1 MDTNLLIY
9 IKYCLGYVK
18 LTRRRTFAAQHKFS
32 AFLTKGYFNLVGLL
46 NGDIDGSLGETVN
59 LKIFYTLDPKE
70 LTQEQREQYQKQK
83 NLADKIEDIYNKYRN
98 DQFRKQIVFNF
109 GYFEIEIPIEVDENG
124 IEMEQA
130 NLLDE
135 EDNITPS
142 KITKYPLFSFPIK
155 IEKESDRYVVYPVD
169 IEIQVNISV
178 LESIL
183 GQDLYY
189 QLVEEIAKHEIE
201 GDLTPPL
208 TKEKIFYDIWHTI
221 KEKLKHTN
229 ANFDEGSF
237 KLDEMS
243 FALSSQVNY
252 FLAEDLQKLS
262 KLEDEDLKGTSLS
275 SWVDDDELT
284 IESDMPKEN
293 DLYFPFLYDKYQL
306 RVLSII
312 NNRASIVQGPPG
324 TGKSET
330 IANILCHLAAT
341 GKKVLFVSQKAQ
353 ALKVVKDKLKNLK
366 VKYLFGYI
374 PNPRSAQLDLEDEID
389 GIAPQLAALDSYV
402 EKMGYKYHSRQKV
415 IQYPNVPSV
424 NSKDSLKSN
433 IHSKIIEK
441 SKLKISSLS
450 YFETQRNA
458 YRLQEELVDLK
469 DYNIDISNT
478 SNFKKNID
486 FLMFKEIGKIK
497 GDVDGLSK
505 AISLYEKNRHR
516 DEYNKLFSGLDFTN
530 SRICEAICK
539 IKDDIV
545 NTAYDRHSKIL
556 RRINNYFRNLR
567 LNKSRSQLPR
577 EIIDCIDSILN
588 RDLPRSE
595 IKSKI
600 AIVCDYCVY
609 RYNLVR
615 LSQRNKDLNN
625 KLSNCGITH
634 AEYRKI
640 KNLLSSIDA
649 HRFEE
654 TKNRIIRVQEIK
666 KELKVLRRQCV
677 AINETPSQLKDLR
690 KSHSECIAQYLQ
702 NIINSCILSQCKNI
716 KVRQITKKLGKAF
729 GKSKKAFK
737 TFDKLRRDPSNF
749 DAILD
754 LIPIW
759 IMELDDASRIIP
771 LESAIFDYVILDEAS
786 QCNIA
791 YTMPVMYRAKHAL
804 FVGDSEQM
812 RDSTIIFKSNRAFDE
827 LARRYKIPDELQIK
841 ATGASVQSVLDIA
854 TLRGVLSMP
863 LRYHYRSPNELIG
876 FSNEY
881 FYKPKGKELITINS
895 NYLTYKDT
903 NRIMSNHHV
912 RSDWNDEFSDKVNIA
927 EAQQILQLFKELRV
941 DKRYEDKSIGILSF
955 FNAQATF
962 IRELFEKE
970 GYKEEDDN
978 YKISIIEGIQGDEKD
993 IVIYS
998 FVIRSSEQKNKY
1010 VPLTGEGGDIR
1021 ADINKGRVN
1030 VAFSRARLQTHCFVS
1045 LPIQEIPERI
1055 WIKKYLKYVEEKGKI
1070 DFYTTGL
1077 KPFDSK
1083 FEEDFYHRICKKL
1096 FKKTCKVQNQVKSCG
1111 FKIDF
1116 VVTNTSNAKTLAIE
1130 CDGPTHFADEL
1141 DEECGIYIEDDLER
1155 EEILRAA
1162 GWDFYRIKYS
1172 DWIDQKF
1179 DKEAILKDITLLLG

>member
-1 MDTNLLIY
+1 MNASLSNY

-18 LTRRRTFAAQHKFS
+18 LTRQRTFAAQHKFS
-32 AFLTKGYFNLVGLL
+32 AFLTKEYFNLVGLL

-59 LKIFYTLDPKE
+59 LKTFYTLDPKK
-70 LTQEQREQYQKQK
+70 LTEEQREQYQKEK
-83 NLADKIEDIYNKYRN
+83 SLADKIEDIYNKYRN

-109 GYFEIEIPIEVDENG
+109 GYFEIEIPIEVDENA
-124 IEMEQA
+124 IEQSS
-130 NLLDE
+130 LLDE
-135 EDNITPS
+135 ETSIAPS
-142 KITKYPLFSFPIK
+142 KITRYPLFSFPIK
-155 IEKESDRYVVYPVD
+155 IEKESNQYVAYPVD
-169 IEIQVNISV
+169 IEIQVNIGV

-189 QLVEEIAKHEIE
+189 QLVEEMARYEIE
-201 GDLTPPL
+201 GELTPPL

-243 FALSSQVNY
+243 FTLSSQVNY

-275 SWVDDDELT
+275 SWVEDDELT

-306 RVLSII
+306 RVLSVI

-353 ALKVVKDKLKNLK
+353 ALKVVKDKLKNLN

-389 GIAPQLAALDSYV
+389 GIAPQLAALDSHV
-402 EKMGYKYHSRQKV
+402 EKMGYKYHPRQKV
-415 IQYPNVPSV
+415 VQYPNALSDD
-424 NSKDSLKSN
+424 SKNSLKDN

-458 YRLQEELVDLK
+458 CRLQEELADLK
-469 DYNIDISNT
+469 DYDIDISNI

-486 FLMFKEIGKIK
+486 FLMFQEIGKTK
-497 GDVDGLSK
+497 GNIDGLSK
-505 AISLYEKNRHR
+505 AVSLYEKNGHR
-516 DEYNKLFSGLDFTN
+516 GECDKLFSGLDFTDT
-530 SRICEAICK
+530 RICEAICK

-545 NTAYDRHSKIL
+545 TTAYDRCSKIL
-556 RRINNYFRNLR
+556 RKINNYFRNLR
-567 LNKSRSQLPR
+567 LNKLRSQLPR
-577 EIIDCIDSILN
+577 EIINYIDSMLN
-588 RDLPRSE
+588 QNLSRNETKSE
-595 IKSKI
+595 I
-600 AIVCDYCVY
+600 AILYDYCVH
-609 RYNLVR
+609 RYNLVK
-615 LSQRNKDLNN
+615 LSQKNKDLNN
-625 KLSNCGITH
+625 KLSNCGIAY

-649 HRFEE
+649 HRFKEV
-654 TKNRIIRVQEIK
+654 KDKIIRVREIK
-666 KELKVLRRQCV
+666 KGVGRLRKQCID
-677 AINETPSQLKDLR
+677 INETPSQLKDLR

-716 KVRQITKKLGKAF
+716 KFRQITKKLGKAF

-771 LESAIFDYVILDEAS
+771 LETAIFDYVVLDEAS

-863 LRYHYRSPNELIG
+863 LRYHYRSPDELIG

-895 NYLTYKDT
+895 NYLTYNDT
-903 NRIMSNHHV
+903 NRIMVNHFVHSN
-912 RSDWNDEFSDKVNIA
+912 WNDEFSDKVNVA
-927 EAQQILQLFKELRV
+927 EAQQILQLFKELRA
-941 DKRYEDKSIGILSF
+941 DKRYADKSIGILSF

-970 GYKEEDDN
+970 GHREEDDN

-993 IVIYS
+993 IIIYS
-998 FVIRSSEQKNKY
+998 FVIRSLDQKNKY

-1030 VAFSRARLQTHCFVS
+1030 VAFSRARLQTHCFAS

-1055 WIKKYLKYVEEKGKI
+1055 WIKKYLKHVEEKGEI
-1070 DFYTTGL
+1070 DFYTTEL

-1083 FEEDFYHRICKKL
+1083 FEEDFYHHICKKL

-1116 VVTNTSNAKTLAIE
+1116 VVTNTDNAKTLAIE

-1172 DWIDQKF
+1172 DWINSEF
-1179 DKEAILKDITLLLG
+1179 DKGTILRDITLLLK